1 MGKRSVMLAL
11 GAAILLTGT
20 LQVWASGVF
29 IVSRKGID
37 TYDDAKAGFIQ
48 MAYSLQLPEFNPKAV
63 DLDGSAADD
72 AAITALKAQSP
83 SLVFTVGSYA
93 AKKVRQ
99 ALPDTWIIYAMV
111 YYPEAEGFTNDA
123 KMVGVASLGPTKAL
137 ASVLKAL
144 TKIKSLVVVHS
155 QAIDS
160 AMPDL
165 LTQLKSDGLDA
176 ESKSVADASG
186 LKAAFD
192 AVKDQ
197 YRAVL
202 ILPDPITTNQDALR
216 FMVSQCVASGLIPV
230 SLSETM
236 VAGGAMCASFY
247 PPDAVGNQ
255 AARVAADILNAGK
268 VPNERLVAPS
278 ESATALNKGT
288 ATALGIQIPK
298 KFRAE
303 VTYE

>member
-1 MGKRSVMLAL
+1 MGKRSVVLAL

-72 AAITALKAQSP
+72 TAISALKAQSP
-83 SLVFTVGSYA
+83 SLVFAVGSYA
-93 AKKVRQ
+93 VKKVRQ
-99 ALPDTWIIYAMV
+99 ALPDTWIVYAMV

-123 KMVGVASLGPTKAL
+123 KMVGVASLGSTKAL
-137 ASVLKAL
+137 ASMLKTLA
-144 TKIKSLVVVHS
+144 KIKSLVVVHS

-165 LTQLKSDGLDA
+165 LAQLKSDGLDA
-176 ESKSVADASG
+176 ESKSVADPSG
-186 LKAAFD
+186 LKATFD

-216 FMVSQCVASGLIPV
+216 FMVSQCVAFGLAPV
-230 SLSETM
+230 SLSESM

-247 PPDAVGNQ
+247 PSDAVGNQ
-255 AARVAADILNAGK
+255 AARLASDILSAGK
-268 VPNERLVAPS
+268 VPNDRLVAPS

-288 ATALGIQIPK
+288 AQALRIDIPK